1 MTEDIRKA
9 VIQAISEKFQLPV
22 YGQVVP
28 QGGKKPC
35 FTVELK
41 GLEQKRLLGNRA
53 ARKVTFEIHYFCE
66 ETKTAAAEGIEMAD
80 GLYETLLI
88 IGDGEQFAASGMQ
101 HEKTADGVKF
111 TVEYE
116 YHIIF
121 TEDEVELMQRL
132 EYNGKEAV
140 GYEEESNIQQGT
152 AE

>member
-9 VIQAISEKFQLPV
+9 VIQAIAKRFQVSV
-22 YGQVVP
+22 YGQIVP
-28 QGGKKPC
+28 QGGKRPC

-41 GLEQKRLLGNRA
+41 GLEQKRLLGRRM
-53 ARKVTFEIHYFCE
+53 ARKVTFEVNYFCGDA
-66 ETKTAAAEGIEMAD
+66 KTAAAEGNETVD

-88 IGDGEQFAASGMQ
+88 IGENEKFAASGMK
-101 HEKTADGVKF
+101 HEKTADGMKF

-121 TEDEVELMQRL
+121 DEEEFGLMERL

-140 GYEEESNIQQGT
+140 GYEEE
-152 AE
+152 